1 MAKDNNDHIKL
12 LFNTIDKSNFGY
24 ITRSSLED
32 YLNVNYK
39 LNKEEASF
47 QASPLI
53 NLMSKSKDINSQI
66 NYKDFTK
73 FIKKQEKEL
82 LSLYN
87 EITASNKLSDT
98 SIEESGINFNNL
110 TNAFQNSGDS
120 NIKQKHVKGLIKTV
134 GNNKNY
140 ITYKELKDYFILSPE
155 TKNLRNVY
163 DYYRTRNPTKSTK
176 KDPKYL
182 LASAISGCVSRTMT
196 APLDR
201 IRVLFQ
207 THSRLGVKLTV
218 KDGIKL
224 IYENGGITSFWRG
237 NGLNVL
243 KIAPQTMLK
252 FYLYEAYKPA
262 LNLKQTLKEGKKE
275 GELDPR
281 LKVLRDISIGAAGGL
296 LSQVFIFPI
305 ETLKTRIMSETQRG
319 KFAPKVTPSPA
330 AANAVHTGVNATAG
344 AHASA
349 HASASSV
356 TKSAVNSAAKSA
368 TKATVHEKQN
378 GLVMRV
384 AKSMWRE
391 GGVRPFFRGLTPAVA
406 SALPYYL
413 TDFTLYEQSK
423 KLYLKIANRNR
434 PKDNRITTVNPVY
447 LLGAGML
454 SNACAVT
461 LVYPFAL
468 VRTRLQAQGTIGHPM
483 RYKNSL
489 DVIRKTYARE
499 SIRGFYNGIVPTLV
513 KNVPSA
519 SISYVIYEF
528 SKKLMDLE

>member
-1 MAKDNNDHIKL
+1 MATNNNNNTKS
-12 LFNTIDKSNFGY
+12 LFESIDKSNFGY
-24 ITRSSLED
+24 ITKGSLEE
-32 YLNVNYK
+32 YLNVTYK
-39 LNKEEASF
+39 FTKEEASY
-47 QASPLI
+47 QAAQLM
-53 NLMSKSKDINSQI
+53 NLMSKSKDINPQI
-66 NYKDFTK
+66 DYKDFSN
-73 FIKKQEKEL
+73 FIKKQEQEL
-82 LSLYN
+82 LTLFN
-87 EITASNKLSDT
+87 EITASTNT
-98 SIEESGINFNNL
+98 NSIPIVEYGINYDNL
-110 TNAFQNSGDS
+110 TNAIQNSGS
-120 NIKQKHVKGLIKTV
+120 NNIKQSHVKGLIKTI
-134 GNNKNY
+134 GNDKNY
-140 ITYKELKDYFILSPE
+140 ITFDELKDYFILLPE
-155 TKNLRNVY
+155 TKNIRNVY
-163 DYYRTRNPTKSTK
+163 DYYRTRNPK
-176 KDPKYL
+176 KNNKRDPKYL

-201 IRVLFQ
+201 LRVLFQ
-207 THSRLGVKLTV
+207 THSRLGVNLTV
-218 KDGIKL
+218 KDGIKI

-281 LKVLRDISIGAAGGL
+281 LKVLKDISIGAAGGL

-319 KFAPKVTPSPA
+319 KFAPKVTAPPVSSTTVGVKASTSA
-330 AANAVHTGVNATAG
+330 A
-344 AHASA
+344 
-349 HASASSV
+349 
-356 TKSAVNSAAKSA
+356 TKSTINTTAKSVAKSAAKSA
-368 TKATVHEKQN
+368 TKAPIQEQQN
-378 GLVMRV
+378 SLVMRV
-384 AKSMWRE
+384 AKSMWKE
-391 GGVRPFFRGLTPAVA
+391 GGIRPFFRGLTPAVA

-423 KLYLKIANRNR
+423 KLYLKIANRHR
-434 PKDNRITTVNPVY
+434 TRENRITSVNPIY
-447 LLGAGML
+447 LLGAGMV
-454 SNACAVT
+454 SNACAVS

-468 VRTRLQAQGTIGHPM
+468 VRTRLQAQGTVGHPM

-499 SIRGFYNGIVPTLV
+499 SIRGFYKGMVPTLI

-528 SKKLMDLE
+528 CKKFMDLE

>member
-1 MAKDNNDHIKL
+1 
-12 LFNTIDKSNFGY
+12 
-24 ITRSSLED
+24 
-32 YLNVNYK
+32 
-39 LNKEEASF
+39 
-47 QASPLI
+47 
-53 NLMSKSKDINSQI
+53 
-66 NYKDFTK
+66 
-73 FIKKQEKEL
+73 
-82 LSLYN
+82 
-87 EITASNKLSDT
+87 
-98 SIEESGINFNNL
+98 
-110 TNAFQNSGDS
+110 
-120 NIKQKHVKGLIKTV
+120 
-134 GNNKNY
+134 
-140 ITYKELKDYFILSPE
+140 
-155 TKNLRNVY
+155 
-163 DYYRTRNPTKSTK
+163 
-176 KDPKYL
+176 
-182 LASAISGCVSRTMT
+182 MT

-468 VRTRLQAQGTIGHPM
+468 VRTR
-483 RYKNSL
+483 
-489 DVIRKTYARE
+489 
-499 SIRGFYNGIVPTLV
+499 
-513 KNVPSA
+513 
-519 SISYVIYEF
+519 
-528 SKKLMDLE
+528 

>member
-1 MAKDNNDHIKL
+1 MAWGKKDNDINIKT
-12 LFNTIDKSNFGY
+12 LFNNIDKNNFGF
-24 ITRSSLED
+24 ITKSSLED
-32 YLNVNYK
+32 YLNVQYK
-39 LNKEEASF
+39 LSKNVASS
-47 QASPLI
+47 QALQLI
-53 NLMSKSKDINSQI
+53 NLMSKKTDINAKI
-66 NYKDFTK
+66 NYNDFSK
-73 FIKKQEKEL
+73 FINKQEKEL
-82 LSLYN
+82 LSLYK
-87 EITASNKLSDT
+87 ELTASNT
-98 SIEESGINFNNL
+98 INNIATIENGITLNNL
-110 TNAFQNSGDS
+110 TEAFQNSENQ
-120 NIKQKHVKGLIKTV
+120 NIKQKHLKGLIKTI
-134 GNNKNY
+134 GNKKEH
-140 ITYKELKDYFILSPE
+140 ITFDELRDYFILSPK
-155 TKNLRNVY
+155 TNNINNIY
-163 DYYRTRNPTKSTK
+163 DYYNTRNPKKTYK

-182 LASAISGCVSRTMT
+182 IASAISGCVSRTMT

-207 THSRLGVKLTV
+207 THSLLGVKLTV

-262 LNLKQTLKEGKKE
+262 LNLKQTLKEEKKE

-319 KFAPKVTPSPA
+319 KFAPPPKTVAS
-330 AANAVHTGVNATAG
+330 G
-344 AHASA
+344 ASEA
-349 HASASSV
+349 
-356 TKSAVNSAAKSA
+356 TKSVVNNSTKTVAKASV
-368 TKATVHEKQN
+368 KGKQN
-378 GLVMRV
+378 NLVTRI
-384 AKSMWRE
+384 AKDMWRE

-423 KLYLKIANRNR
+423 KLYLNIVNRNR
-434 PKDNRITTVNPVY
+434 TKENKITKINPVY
-447 LLGAGML
+447 LLGAGMI
-454 SNACAVT
+454 SNACAVS

-468 VRTRLQAQGTIGHPM
+468 VRTRLQAQGTVGHPM

-519 SISYVIYEF
+519 SISYVIYELC
-528 SKKLMDLE
+528 KKYMDLE

>member
-1 MAKDNNDHIKL
+1 MAEKQENDTNIKT
-12 LFNTIDKSNFGY
+12 LFSSIDKNNFGF
-24 ITRSSLED
+24 ITKSSLEE
-32 YLNVNYK
+32 YLNTEYK
-39 LNKEEASF
+39 LPKKIASS
-47 QASPLI
+47 QALQLI
-53 NLMSKSKDINSQI
+53 NLMSKNINNNVEI
-66 NYKDFTK
+66 NYNDFSK
-73 FIKKQEKEL
+73 FINKQEKEL

-87 EITASNKLSDT
+87 ELISSNKIINNAT
-98 SIEESGINFNNL
+98 PIKNGITLNNL
-110 TNAFQNSGDS
+110 NEAFQNSEIQ
-120 NIKQKHVKGLIKTV
+120 NIKQTHLKGLIKTI
-134 GNNKNY
+134 GNKKEY
-140 ITYKELKDYFILSPE
+140 ITYNDLKDYFILSPQI
-155 TKNLRNVY
+155 NNIRNVY
-163 DYYRTRNPTKSTK
+163 NYYNTRNHKKTYK

-201 IRVLFQ
+201 LRVLFQ

-218 KDGIKL
+218 KDGVKL

-281 LKVLRDISIGAAGGL
+281 LKVLKDISIGAAGGL

-305 ETLKTRIMSETQRG
+305 ETLKTRVMSETQRG
-319 KFAPKVTPSPA
+319 KFAPPNSV
-330 AANAVHTGVNATAG
+330 
-344 AHASA
+344 
-349 HASASSV
+349 ASSSSSSV
-356 TKSAVNSAAKSA
+356 SKSVVNST
-368 TKATVHEKQN
+368 TKATAKSTIQGKQN
-378 GLVMRV
+378 NLVLRI
-384 AKSMWRE
+384 AKDMWKE
-391 GGVRPFFRGLTPAVA
+391 GGIRPFFRGLTPAVA

-423 KLYLKIANRNR
+423 KLYLNIVNRNR
-434 PKDNRITTVNPVY
+434 IKGDRITKINPIY
-447 LLGAGML
+447 LLGAGMV
-454 SNACAVT
+454 SNACAVSM
-461 LVYPFAL
+461 VYPFAL
-468 VRTRLQAQGTIGHPM
+468 VRTRLQAQGTVGHPM

-499 SIRGFYNGIVPTLV
+499 SIRGFYHGIVPTLV

-519 SISYVIYEF
+519 SISYVIYELC
-528 SKKLMDLE
+528 KKYMDLE

>member
-1 MAKDNNDHIKL
+1 MSDKNKITEDNNINAKD
-12 LFNTIDKSNFGY
+12 LFASIDKNNFGY
-24 ITRSSLED
+24 ITKNSLEK
-32 YLNVNYK
+32 YLNTQFK
-39 LNKEEASF
+39 LSKKYASNH
-47 QASPLI
+47 ASQLI
-53 NLMSKSKDINSQI
+53 NLMSKKKDINTQV
-66 NYKDFTK
+66 NYNEFSK
-73 FIKKQEKEL
+73 FISKQEKEIL
-82 LSLYN
+82 KLYKELTSTQN
-87 EITASNKLSDT
+87 IDKDIS
-98 SIEESGINFNNL
+98 SIENGIQLNHL
-110 TNAFQNSGDS
+110 TDAFQNTEH
-120 NIKQKHVKGLIKTV
+120 NKLKKTQIKGLIKTI
-134 GNNKNY
+134 GNK
-140 ITYKELKDYFILSPE
+140 KDYISLSDLKEYYILSPH
-155 TKNLRNVY
+155 TKNVRNVY
-163 DYYRTRNPTKSTK
+163 DYYKIRDPKKANR

-201 IRVLFQ
+201 LRVLFQ
-207 THSRLGVKLTV
+207 THSRLGVNLTV
-218 KDGIKL
+218 KDGIKI

-281 LKVLRDISIGAAGGL
+281 LKILRDISIGAAGGL

-319 KFAPKVTPSPA
+319 KFSPKVTAPPNTV
-330 AANAVHTGVNATAG
+330 AANV
-344 AHASA
+344 
-349 HASASSV
+349 SST
-356 TKSAVNSAAKSA
+356 TKSTIKSAAKSA
-368 TKATVHEKQN
+368 TKAPIREKQN
-378 GLVMRV
+378 NLVMRV
-384 AKSMWRE
+384 AKSMWKE
-391 GGVRPFFRGLTPAVA
+391 GGIRPFFRGLTPAVA

-423 KLYLKIANRNR
+423 KLYLNIVNRNR
-434 PKDNRITTVNPVY
+434 TKENRITKINPIY
-447 LLGAGML
+447 LLGAGMV

-468 VRTRLQAQGTIGHPM
+468 VRTRLQAQGTVGHPM

-499 SIRGFYNGIVPTLV
+499 SMRGFYKGIVPTLI

-519 SISYVIYEF
+519 SISYVIYEIC
-528 SKKLMDLE
+528 KKYMDLD